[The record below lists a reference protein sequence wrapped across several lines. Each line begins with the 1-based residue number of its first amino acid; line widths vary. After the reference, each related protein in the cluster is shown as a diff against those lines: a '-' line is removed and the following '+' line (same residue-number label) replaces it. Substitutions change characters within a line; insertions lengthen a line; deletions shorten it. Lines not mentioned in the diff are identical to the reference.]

1 MTKTSE
7 LENEAT
13 ELLESLNTKNTRI
26 KELEQE
32 KLKLTWELQKDLVRY
47 NKVQIQIH
55 TSE

>member
-32 KLKLTWELQKDLVRY
+32 KLKLTQELQKDLVRY